1 MITSDLRSYF
11 DAELHTRPFMQL
23 GTNQRIFHFAMHCG
37 ETDPVRAWKYFN
49 KVISPAFKIKSPKTT
64 GRFHIN
70 SSDEMTIRYERHTE
84 FISLGIF
91 YHDAVDPDAM
101 FDPEAPGR
109 LPAELVTKAP
119 GPIISATWIEMI
131 PGNRPLTPEEAS
143 AIIGQENVAASQ
155 VSEQGTQT
163 YNAFKLDQH
172 PFLKHGF
179 NRVFV
184 QNNGLGSRQTGRLS
198 QRLIELE
205 VYRQFALLGL
215 PMVRDLQGEL
225 SGLEHD
231 IAAIT
236 HLMDHEEEDDNPDR
250 FDHEMDQLTSIMARI
265 ERISAQSSYRLAA
278 SMAYQAIADRRILE
292 LREQRLK
299 GFQTLHD
306 FLDRRLSPAIRTCSA
321 FQSRLD
327 NLAVRAQRSNTLLR
341 TRIDMRI
348 QKQNNDLL
356 KSMESRARAQ
366 LQLQE
371 TVELLSVAAI
381 TYYMVSLISYV
392 LGGIKSITVIKPVIL
407 SIAVPVIAFTL
418 YGLIRLVRRKLKHK
432 GDQNKS

>member
-1 MITSDLRSYF
+1 M
-11 DAELHTRPFMQL
+11 
-23 GTNQRIFHFAMHCG
+23 
-37 ETDPVRAWKYFN
+37 
-49 KVISPAFKIKSPKTT
+49 AF
-64 GRFHIN
+64 
-70 SSDEMTIRYERHTE
+70 
-84 FISLGIF
+84 
-91 YHDAVDPDAM
+91 
-101 FDPEAPGR
+101 
-109 LPAELVTKAP
+109 
-119 GPIISATWIEMI
+119 
-131 PGNRPLTPEEAS
+131 
-143 AIIGQENVAASQ
+143 
-155 VSEQGTQT
+155 
-163 YNAFKLDQH
+163 
-172 PFLKHGF
+172 
-179 NRVFV
+179 
-184 QNNGLGSRQTGRLS
+184 
-198 QRLIELE
+198 
-205 VYRQFALLGL
+205 
-215 PMVRDLQGEL
+215 
-225 SGLEHD
+225 
-231 IAAIT
+231 
-236 HLMDHEEEDDNPDR
+236 
-250 FDHEMDQLTSIMARI
+250 
-265 ERISAQSSYRLAA
+265 
-278 SMAYQAIADRRILE
+278 QAIADRRILE

-418 YGLIRLVRRKLKHK
+418 YGLIRLVRRKLKQK